1 MKRINI
7 LLTSVGGLLTEPLV
21 SNFYKYS
28 LKENIKIKIFGIDNK
43 DNLDIKNY
51 IDYFEKSPLG
61 SEKNYSSF
69 IEEFCSRN
77 KINII
82 IPRSDEEAIKIAK
95 LKKNG
100 KLKKIE
106 IFVSRYKDLLIINN
120 KISTYKYLD
129 RTNYK
134 FDNWYVCNNQKSLL
148 GNLKKIFNYTQTC
161 VIKPADSRG
170 SRGILFVSKTEK
182 QNKRYISYKKFKQSS
197 IKHISNFPIIIM
209 EELKKKILDIDVF
222 CEQGNLINLLVR
234 ERIFPLHPNAGNIIL
249 NPNKFYLAIKDL
261 VKIFNLDGIHDF
273 DVMYDKKNNI
283 RVIEINPRMSG
294 SFAIATEAEDVFII
308 NIFRKYL
315 KKPFKKSYIKKFNFK
330 LFPKINLI
338 KS

>member
-61 SEKNYSSF
+61 SEKKYSSF
-69 IEEFCSRN
+69 IEEFCRRN

-120 KISTYKYLD
+120 KISTYKNLD
-129 RTNYK
+129 KTNYK

-148 GNLKKIFNYTQTC
+148 CNLKKIFNYTQTC
-161 VIKPADSRG
+161 IIKPADSRG
-170 SRGILFVSKTEK
+170 SRGVLFVFKNREAEK
-182 QNKRYISYKKFKQSS
+182 
-197 IKHISNFPIIIM
+197 
-209 EELKKKILDIDVF
+209 DI
-222 CEQGNLINLLVR
+222 
-234 ERIFPLHPNAGNIIL
+234 
-249 NPNKFYLAIKDL
+249 LAIK
-261 VKIFNLDGIHDF
+261 NLSNHQLNT
-273 DVMYDKKNNI
+273 YQ
-283 RVIEINPRMSG
+283 
-294 SFAIATEAEDVFII
+294 
-308 NIFRKYL
+308 IFR
-315 KKPFKKSYIKKFNFK
+315 
-330 LFPKINLI
+330 
-338 KS
+338 

>member
-95 LKKNG
+95 LKK
-100 KLKKIE
+100 KWKIE
-106 IFVSRYKDLLIINN
+106 KNR
-120 KISTYKYLD
+120 
-129 RTNYK
+129 
-134 FDNWYVCNNQKSLL
+134 
-148 GNLKKIFNYTQTC
+148 
-161 VIKPADSRG
+161 
-170 SRGILFVSKTEK
+170 
-182 QNKRYISYKKFKQSS
+182 
-197 IKHISNFPIIIM
+197 NF
-209 EELKKKILDIDVF
+209 
-222 CEQGNLINLLVR
+222 C
-234 ERIFPLHPNAGNIIL
+234 
-249 NPNKFYLAIKDL
+249 
-261 VKIFNLDGIHDF
+261 VKIQRF
-273 DVMYDKKNNI
+273 VNN
-283 RVIEINPRMSG
+283 
-294 SFAIATEAEDVFII
+294 
-308 NIFRKYL
+308 
-315 KKPFKKSYIKKFNFK
+315 
-330 LFPKINLI
+330 
-338 KS
+338 